1 MTFSEK
7 IDEWIKEAEVR
18 PGSALMILKLVAGRM
33 RDLSERNEELLAENI
48 ALEDGTRVLEYQKR
62 ITYLEFQLD
71 LLKRRMGV
79 SDAAGLEPLP
89 ESASLNLLLY
99 NANGRIL
106 RFELSKVEMES
117 ANLGRISGVLP
128 ENGELP
134 RLLAV
139 SSSEEVMLLFSSGR
153 ISTRGVSEIEAQR
166 VDGNWDWD
174 QAALPDEPHAGELL
188 VCLTPLS
195 RLPVSGFILQASRR
209 GCVKKTMIT
218 ISDQVL
224 SNHYLGRG
232 AIQKSDQPLEVTLS
246 PKKARFVMV
255 TFEGRVLALDV
266 NDLSFAAEDRIKLNG
281 MDYIVSAFVID
292 DDQSLLCLTQNGKIV
307 QRDVVSLETGKTA
320 AARGKVFIPPT
331 RLEQGTR
338 FVGAIP
344 FRKTDRLA
352 VLDAHGN
359 LCLHLAQAVCGAGV
373 IQPTE
378 GVFVSIGLVPAVAE
392 MRSGS

>member
-71 LLKRRMGV
+71 LLKRRMGASEV
-79 SDAAGLEPLP
+79 AGLELLP

-117 ANLGRISGVLP
+117 ANLGRISGELP

-139 SSSEEVMLLFSSGR
+139 PSSEEVMLLFSSGR
-153 ISTRGVSEIEAQR
+153 ISTCGVSEIEAQK
-166 VDGNWDWD
+166 VDGNWAWD

-195 RLPVSGFILQASRR
+195 RLPVSGFLLQASRR

-246 PKKARFVMV
+246 PKKARFVIV

-281 MDYIVSAFVID
+281 MDYIVSAFVIE
-292 DDQSLLCLTQNGKIV
+292 DDQSLLCLTQNGKII
-307 QRDVVSLETGKTA
+307 QRDATSLEVGKTA
-320 AARGKVFIPPT
+320 AARGQAFIPPT
-331 RLEQGTR
+331 RMEQGTR
-338 FVGAIP
+338 FIGAVP
-344 FRKTDRLA
+344 FRKTDKLA
-352 VLDAHGN
+352 VLDAQGN
-359 LCLHLAQAVCGAGV
+359 LCLYQAQAVCGAGV
-373 IQPTE
+373 IQPIE
-378 GVFVSIGLVPAVAE
+378 GVFVSIGQVPSAAE